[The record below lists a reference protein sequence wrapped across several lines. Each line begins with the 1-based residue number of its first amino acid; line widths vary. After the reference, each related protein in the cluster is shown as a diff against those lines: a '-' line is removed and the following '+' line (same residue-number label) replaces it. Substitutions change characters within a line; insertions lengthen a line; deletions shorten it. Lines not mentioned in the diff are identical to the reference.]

1 MENIIPRWEWRTFG
15 VGFGD
20 AEERFK
26 AFTPDKVRES
36 DEVYILSAVSNDNTK
51 VRDMLMDI
59 KTLQQVNEDG
69 LEQWKPVMKG
79 KFPLP
84 VEEIKKVFAAFR
96 VAPPPFSRDEYAFDQ
111 FLAEVIKSS
120 RHLRAVNVHK
130 TRTGYTIN
138 GCIAEIAEVTADGK
152 KTRTVAI
159 ESEDPVR
166 VITTVRELGL
176 DRFENINYLRGLKSL
191 ANM

>member
-15 VGFGD
+15 AGFGESED
-20 AEERFK
+20 RFK
-26 AFTPDKVRES
+26 AFTPDKVRQS

-79 KFPLP
+79 TFPLP
-84 VEEIKKVFAAFR
+84 VDEIKKVYAAFR
-96 VAPPPFSRDEYAFDQ
+96 VAPPAFTRDAYTLDQ
-111 FLAEVIKSS
+111 FLTEAVKAS

-130 TRTGYTIN
+130 ARTGYTIN
-138 GCIAEIAEVTADGK
+138 GCIAELAEVTADGEK
-152 KTRTVAI
+152 IRTIAI

-166 VITTVRELGL
+166 VITTVRQLGL
-176 DRFENINYLRGLKSL
+176 DRFANINYLRGLKSL
-191 ANM
+191 VNM